1 MLQSN
6 LSCSRLILEA
16 SGHFESVSLFVC
28 HAKHNGVKSFLR
40 KMLFAGIYLL
50 YKEALGEL
58 RAKLSWILKEFFLGD
73 KIPIKKKHTKDD
85 VGKNIEST
93 YN

>member
-28 HAKHNGVKSFLR
+28 HAKHNGVKSLLG
-40 KMLFAGIYLL
+40 KMLFAGIYQLD
-50 YKEALGEL
+50 YFSGEL
-58 RAKLSWILKEFFLGD
+58 RAELSWILKEFFLGD
-73 KIPIKKKHTKDD
+73 KISIKKVEKYLWSIWKKCREHR
-85 VGKNIEST
+85 
-93 YN
+93 